1 MQYILPKSRHEETQ
15 DTPDNTDAESL
26 SVDDKQF
33 CELFSFPL
41 SESPLPGKAVLGTV
55 LPPSVK
61 KSTTRLS
68 LCQSI
73 HCQVRLSQ
81 KLFFLPVSED
91 PLPVKAVLQTVLPA
105 SVAKSSDR

>member
-61 KSTTRLS
+61 KSTPDFFSLS
-68 LCQSI
+68 E
-73 HCQVRLSQ
+73 H
-81 KLFFLPVSED
+81 
-91 PLPVKAVLQTVLPA
+91 PLPSKTVPKTFLSPCIRRSTA
-105 SVAKSSDR
+105 S